1 MIYEFQ
7 KRPTLPTQG
16 GFFKLYHQTQKPTT
30 MKRITFL
37 VLLWSSSLI
46 GQQNFEAFN
55 TMSFSTNYMR
65 PLTGIVDINV
75 QVPTTPSQALI
86 AGVHH
91 YSWFYIYDR
100 SNSYNWFSSY
110 GETEFEEWASGNTL
124 AADYRFYLKTFERRK
139 KRASYVTLINRLALI
154 NRRFTRDIIDNPYWV
169 DQPDSSDPNYDPEWD
184 DGVGVEP
191 LYLPASYDNLQRRID
206 TKYRFGLE
214 YGRRTLSA
222 DESRFREIGFALILN
237 PQGEPWAFIIPMVN
251 FRRGF

>member
-1 MIYEFQ
+1 
-7 KRPTLPTQG
+7 
-16 GFFKLYHQTQKPTT
+16 

-169 DQPDSSDPNYDPEWD
+169 DQPDPSDPNYDPEWD

>member
-1 MIYEFQ
+1 
-7 KRPTLPTQG
+7 
-16 GFFKLYHQTQKPTT
+16 

-37 VLLWSSSLI
+37 VLLWSSSLM

-110 GETEFEEWASGNTL
+110 GETEFEEWVSGNTI

-139 KRASYVTLINRLALI
+139 KRATYLTLINRVALV
-154 NRRFTRDIIDNPYWV
+154 NRRFTRDIIPNPYY
-169 DQPDSSDPNYDPEWD
+169 DNQPDPSDPNYDPEWD
-184 DGVGVEP
+184 DGPGTEP
-191 LYLPASYDNLQRRID
+191 LFLPASYDNLQPRL
-206 TKYRFGLE
+206 TPKYRFGFE
-214 YGRRTLSA
+214 YGRRTLSN
-222 DESRFREIGFALILN
+222 DESRFREMGFALILN
-237 PQGEPWAFIIPMVN
+237 PQGEYWAFIIPMVN